1 MFRGVVR
8 NLLHALSKMTDEHV
22 VEINGH
28 KFKFLWRDV
37 VQLGMFIAAI
47 FGIYVTVTGRIN
59 DNARNISDLF
69 KRTDITQ
76 AQRESM
82 DQNGTRRSHEVD
94 AMQQQMLEAHDR
106 AIREVNEKL
115 NNIMPKVDK
124 IDANVLWLMGR
135 QLEGKK

>member
-1 MFRGVVR
+1 M
-8 NLLHALSKMTDEHV
+8 SDEQV

-28 KFKFLWRDV
+28 RFKFLWRDV
-37 VQLGMFIAAI
+37 IQLGMFIAAI

-59 DNARNISDLF
+59 DNSRGIAELF
-69 KRTDITQ
+69 KRSDAAQI
-76 AQRESM
+76 QRESM

-94 AMQQQMLEAHDR
+94 AMQQQLLEAHSSQI
-106 AIREVNEKL
+106 AEVNKKL
-115 NNIMPKVDK
+115 NDMMPKVDK

>member
-1 MFRGVVR
+1 M
-8 NLLHALSKMTDEHV
+8 SDEHV

-37 VQLGMFIAAI
+37 IQLGMFIAAI

-59 DNARNISDLF
+59 DNSRGIAELF
-69 KRTDITQ
+69 KRSDAAQI
-76 AQRESM
+76 QRESM

-94 AMQQQMLEAHDR
+94 AMQQQLLEAHSSQI
-106 AIREVNEKL
+106 AEVNKKL
-115 NNIMPKVDK
+115 NDMMPKVDK

>member
-1 MFRGVVR
+1 MLRSVIR
-8 NLLHALSKMTDEHV
+8 NLLRIITMSDEQV

-59 DNARNISDLF
+59 DNSRGITELF
-69 KRTDITQ
+69 KRADAAQI
-76 AQRESM
+76 QRESM

>member
-1 MFRGVVR
+1 MFRGVIR
-8 NLLHALSKMTDEHV
+8 YLLRIITMSDEQV

-59 DNARNISDLF
+59 DNSRGITELF
-69 KRTDITQ
+69 KRADTAQ

-82 DQNGTRRSHEVD
+82 DMNGTRRSHEID
-94 AMQQQMLEAHDR
+94 AMQQQLLEAHSGQI
-106 AIREVNEKL
+106 AEVNKKL
-115 NNIMPKVDK
+115 NDMMPKVDK